1 MDDYEQFLNEIDVL
15 KKRKIP
21 CTRYKFIQTDEL
33 RNAYDSF
40 QMLSSAKK
48 KQYVSQAEKY
58 GVNVAQSV
66 NS

>member
-1 MDDYEQFLNEIDVL
+1 ML
-15 KKRKIP
+15 K
-21 CTRYKFIQTDEL
+21 
-33 RNAYDSF
+33 
-40 QMLSSAKK
+40 SAKK

>member
-1 MDDYEQFLNEIDVL
+1 M
-15 KKRKIP
+15 KRRNIP

-40 QMLSSAKK
+40 QMLKSAQK

>member
-1 MDDYEQFLNEIDVL
+1 M